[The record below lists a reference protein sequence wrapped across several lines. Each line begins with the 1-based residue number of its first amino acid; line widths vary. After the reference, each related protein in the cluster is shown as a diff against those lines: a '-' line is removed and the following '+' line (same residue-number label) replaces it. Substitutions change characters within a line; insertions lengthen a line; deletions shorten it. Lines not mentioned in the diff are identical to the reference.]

1 MRIICTS
8 QIDAIQATYSPGTKI
23 MLISRHD
30 GPKLQQP
37 EIGLVTSVDACG
49 TVHATLS
56 SGAKKALNCT
66 EDKFVMLSHFTAEEY
81 LAKVMYLPEDDG
93 ILYAEECG
101 GSVVSI
107 GSGQLV
113 ELAQRY
119 ADRNIEITH
128 ELAIQ
133 LQKPYDMSVT
143 YDCFLSSHI
152 VNYHEL
158 RLDNPYIKIINL
170 AHFKQFVRGGGKL
183 RIIRNT
189 MRPELEDTIIVAKS
203 VFTNHIYY
211 VAFNNPDHPL
221 AKVNDGLGM
230 RMNFTRA
237 SDYIFGKEFI
247 VFYIHNKNEDQIEWT
262 ALPKWYPVKDI
273 RAGAPGT
280 EKQALTEEDI

>member
-1 MRIICTS
+1 
-8 QIDAIQATYSPGTKI
+8 
-23 MLISRHD
+23 
-30 GPKLQQP
+30 
-37 EIGLVTSVDACG
+37 
-49 TVHATLS
+49 
-56 SGAKKALNCT
+56 
-66 EDKFVMLSHFTAEEY
+66 
-81 LAKVMYLPEDDG
+81 MYLPEDDG

-170 AHFKQFVRGGGKL
+170 HTSSNLCA
-183 RIIRNT
+183 
-189 MRPELEDTIIVAKS
+189 A
-203 VFTNHIYY
+203 
-211 VAFNNPDHPL
+211 
-221 AKVNDGLGM
+221 
-230 RMNFTRA
+230 
-237 SDYIFGKEFI
+237 
-247 VFYIHNKNEDQIEWT
+247 
-262 ALPKWYPVKDI
+262 
-273 RAGAPGT
+273 AGNSESSEHHETGA
-280 EKQALTEEDI
+280 